1 MNKRILYKF
10 ITTPVTSFI
19 ICVSILFFPNSVY
32 AQSFPTPADLSTGQ
46 GTIGGADPIWTV
58 SQNWYAS
65 LPAPNPMTLNY
76 TTALIN
82 YTCAPGAWVDPA
94 ALPPPVNNGN
104 WITGGEGSCATNTA
118 AGYRFFRLR
127 LNLPADCNGFSV
139 TTPGA
144 YSISFSGYADNSIAN
159 VYINGNPQGISG
171 GSFSAGSQLNF
182 TLNGPWQVGINY
194 VDVLVYNVP
203 NGGGT
208 NPYGLLLV
216 ANANS
221 PTDTDNDG
229 VPNINDLCPCT
240 PGNNA
245 VGCMDPANPN
255 NCNINLIRQTLT
267 NAGNVEMV
275 SCVDACSMYFL
286 NPQSMTGSQAQAYA
300 RTFGANL
307 VSVESQAENNCIT
320 SSLNAMGE
328 NGVVWIG
335 LSDEIT
341 EGTFVWY
348 DQAPV
353 VYTNWA
359 AGEPNQSGDEDCV
372 QIYANGGWN
381 DLSCNAAGA
390 KSIIEVNLCPVV
402 NAGNDV
408 SICST
413 ATANLQAANTIL
425 GSSPYTY
432 QWNNGPTTQANPVS
446 PTTTTTYTLTS
457 TDRYS
462 CRATDQVQ
470 VTVRPLPNV
479 TAITN
484 LDVCPQSTV
493 NVPALGSNVAGTTY
507 AWTNSNAAIGLAAS
521 GNGNI
526 PSFTATNP
534 GTTPITSTISIT
546 PTAAGCV
553 GPVSTFTITVRPTTI
568 VNPITDINICNG
580 AISPAITL
588 SSPIP
593 GTTFS
598 WSNNNTT
605 ANGIPASGSGNI
617 PTYTATNTGITS
629 ITTTITV
636 NPTLNGCPG
645 TPLSFNII
653 VHPTPTVAPIIDQTY
668 CNGVASTLTAP
679 TGPVTG
685 TTFSWT
691 NSNTI
696 IGLGASGNGNIPV
709 FTTFNDG
716 NAAYTG
722 TVTVTPTANGCVGT
736 PLNYNITVN
745 PVPTVD
751 PIGSQILC
759 NGAASNLIAPDGDV
773 IGSTFAW
780 INDNSSIGLASTG
793 NGNIP
798 SFTATNITN
807 APVTANVTV
816 TPSAN
821 ACTGTSTQFT
831 ITVNPTPQLSGIT
844 DQTFCPGTTTPI
856 IAPTPNV
863 IGTTYSWTN
872 NNTAIGLGA
881 SGNGDLPS
889 FTATNPGSIQIS
901 STITFT
907 PTANGCVG
915 LPFSFLINVS
925 PTPTVTAIT
934 DLEVCNGVSTGLIN
948 PTGNIGT
955 SSYSWSNDNTSI
967 GLGANGTGQIPSFTA
982 INTGNTAE
990 VASITVTPSAN
1001 SCTGTPSSFII
1012 TVNPTPSVTAINDQ
1026 SICNGGNSPITPING
1041 NVTGVTFD
1049 WTNDNSSIG
1058 LSANGIGDIPAFTAT
1073 NAGNTPVTANISI
1086 TPTAN
1091 GCSGT
1096 PEVFIITVNP
1106 TPTVAPINSQTLCN
1120 GAATADVNFS
1130 ETVNSTTFDWTNS
1143 DPTIGLAAAG
1153 NGDILSF
1160 AVTNNDT
1167 ASVTATITV
1176 TPSAN
1181 GCTGTAGTFDITVNP
1196 TPTVAPI
1203 NSQTLCNGAATADVN
1218 FSGTVNSTTFDWTNS
1233 YPTIG
1238 LAAAGNGD
1246 ILSFAVTN
1254 NDTASVTA
1262 TITVTPSANGCT
1274 GTAETFDITVN
1285 PTPTVAPIN
1294 SQTLCNGAATA
1305 DVNFAGTV
1313 SGTSFAWTNSD
1324 PTIGLAAAG
1333 NGDILSFAV
1342 TNNDTASV
1350 TATITVTPSANG
1362 CTGTA
1367 GTFDIT
1373 VNPTPTVA
1381 PINSQTLCN
1390 GAATA
1395 DVNFSGTV
1403 NSTTF
1408 DWTNSYPT
1416 IGLAAAGNGD
1426 ILSFAVTNNDT
1437 ASVTATIT
1445 VTPSAN
1451 GCTGTAETFDITVN
1465 PTPTVA
1471 PINSQTLCEGSTTV
1485 DINFVGTVNG
1495 TAFNWTNSN
1504 PAIGLAGNGTGD
1516 ILAFTTNNP
1525 GITPATAT
1533 ITVIPSANNCSGAV
1547 ETFNIIVNPT
1557 FIGVP
1562 VSATICGG
1570 DSYAFGG
1577 QNFTATGSFPI
1588 IFQTVHGCDSTV
1600 TLVLTVNPS
1609 YNTIWT
1615 QTICTGASVAFAGN
1629 TYTTSGNYPF
1639 TFQTINGCDSTVTLA
1654 LTVTPN
1660 PAVVINP
1667 QPDQCFNGHNFN
1679 FSLGQTFAP
1688 GSTTNWTFTGA
1699 NTTTSPDVAP
1709 QNITYPAPGQYNV
1722 VVDVV
1727 ENSCQLQ
1734 GTLTVNV
1741 LAQPI
1746 TQFNTNPPLGC
1757 IPFEVKFTN
1766 LTTGGGDILWTFAGG
1781 TPSSSTATS
1790 PTIVYNTPGQHT
1802 VVLTVT
1808 YPNGCSDTETS
1819 INLINAQSP
1828 PTAGFSIQPEEIN
1841 MGNPTTTL
1849 IDGSNGA
1856 TSVYYYVGDYSGVP
1870 GPTTPFTF
1878 TEEGSYEV
1886 MQVVTSFGGCTDTA
1900 YGQVIV
1906 NGNTEVFIPNAFTP
1920 NNDDLNSRFRVYG
1933 NGFSD
1938 FHIMIFNRWG
1948 ELLFESYDENQG
1960 WDGTFGGKPLLPE
1973 VYVYKVELKDFRKSL
1988 KSYMGSVTLV
1998 R

>member
-1181 GCTGTAGTFDITVNP
+1181 GCTGTA
-1196 TPTVAPI
+1196 
-1203 NSQTLCNGAATADVN
+1203 
-1218 FSGTVNSTTFDWTNS
+1218 
-1233 YPTIG
+1233 
-1238 LAAAGNGD
+1238 
-1246 ILSFAVTN
+1246 
-1254 NDTASVTA
+1254 
-1262 TITVTPSANGCT
+1262 
-1274 GTAETFDITVN
+1274 
-1285 PTPTVAPIN
+1285 
-1294 SQTLCNGAATA
+1294 
-1305 DVNFAGTV
+1305 
-1313 SGTSFAWTNSD
+1313 
-1324 PTIGLAAAG
+1324 
-1333 NGDILSFAV
+1333 
-1342 TNNDTASV
+1342 
-1350 TATITVTPSANG
+1350 
-1362 CTGTA
+1362 
-1367 GTFDIT
+1367 
-1373 VNPTPTVA
+1373 
-1381 PINSQTLCN
+1381 
-1390 GAATA
+1390 
-1395 DVNFSGTV
+1395 
-1403 NSTTF
+1403 
-1408 DWTNSYPT
+1408 
-1416 IGLAAAGNGD
+1416 
-1426 ILSFAVTNNDT
+1426 
-1437 ASVTATIT
+1437 
-1445 VTPSAN
+1445 
-1451 GCTGTAETFDITVN
+1451 ETFDITVN

>member
-1218 FSGTVNSTTFDWTNS
+1218 FSGTV
-1233 YPTIG
+1233 
-1238 LAAAGNGD
+1238 
-1246 ILSFAVTN
+1246 
-1254 NDTASVTA
+1254 
-1262 TITVTPSANGCT
+1262 
-1274 GTAETFDITVN
+1274 
-1285 PTPTVAPIN
+1285 
-1294 SQTLCNGAATA
+1294 
-1305 DVNFAGTV
+1305 
-1313 SGTSFAWTNSD
+1313 SGTTFAWTNSD
-1324 PTIGLAAAG
+1324 
-1333 NGDILSFAV
+1333 
-1342 TNNDTASV
+1342 
-1350 TATITVTPSANG
+1350 
-1362 CTGTA
+1362 
-1367 GTFDIT
+1367 
-1373 VNPTPTVA
+1373 
-1381 PINSQTLCN
+1381 
-1390 GAATA
+1390 
-1395 DVNFSGTV
+1395 
-1403 NSTTF
+1403 
-1408 DWTNSYPT
+1408 PT

>member
-507 AWTNSNAAIGLAAS
+507 AWTNSNAAIGLTAS

-1203 NSQTLCNGAATADVN
+1203 NSQTLC
-1218 FSGTVNSTTFDWTNS
+1218 
-1233 YPTIG
+1233 
-1238 LAAAGNGD
+1238 
-1246 ILSFAVTN
+1246 
-1254 NDTASVTA
+1254 
-1262 TITVTPSANGCT
+1262 
-1274 GTAETFDITVN
+1274 
-1285 PTPTVAPIN
+1285 
-1294 SQTLCNGAATA
+1294 
-1305 DVNFAGTV
+1305 
-1313 SGTSFAWTNSD
+1313 
-1324 PTIGLAAAG
+1324 
-1333 NGDILSFAV
+1333 
-1342 TNNDTASV
+1342 
-1350 TATITVTPSANG
+1350 
-1362 CTGTA
+1362 
-1367 GTFDIT
+1367 
-1373 VNPTPTVA
+1373 
-1381 PINSQTLCN
+1381 
-1390 GAATA
+1390 
-1395 DVNFSGTV
+1395 
-1403 NSTTF
+1403 
-1408 DWTNSYPT
+1408 
-1416 IGLAAAGNGD
+1416 
-1426 ILSFAVTNNDT
+1426 
-1437 ASVTATIT
+1437 
-1445 VTPSAN
+1445 
-1451 GCTGTAETFDITVN
+1451 
-1465 PTPTVA
+1465 
-1471 PINSQTLCEGSTTV
+1471 EGSTTV